1 MTDKCEICGKT
12 IADSQRFCSETC
24 VREHYKNAKTLQET
38 SDRKPENKVEV
49 FKIELDLLDKSVS
62 KRVELGL
69 SRGATVRG
77 IVTGFDE
84 RYGKIAIAVKENNQ
98 TKTVIVR
105 LGYIVSFA
113 VYD

>member
-1 MTDKCEICGKT
+1 MTDKCEICGKP
-12 IADSQRFCSETC
+12 IAESQRFCSEKC
-24 VREHYKNAKTLQET
+24 VKEHYGDIKNLQRTE
-38 SDRKPENKVEV
+38 DKKPENKAEV

>member
-1 MTDKCEICGKT
+1 MTKECLNCGKDIT
-12 IADSQRFCSETC
+12 DNTKMPKSSKFCSRDCTEKY
-24 VREHYKNAKTLQET
+24 VKELKKDKTEY
-38 SDRKPENKVEV
+38 

-69 SRGATVRG
+69 SRGATVKG
-77 IVTGFDE
+77 IVTAFDE
-84 RYGKIAIAVKENNQ
+84 RYAKIAVKVTENNQ

-105 LGYIVSFA
+105 LGYIISFA